1 METETIYERER
12 IHVNVLVQSAGNFMR
27 YVLRRWYL
35 VLLALIVGGATGWWI
50 SKWYGTRYTAA
61 SAYTIQAQSN
71 TGLLNT
77 ALSLASSLGL
87 GSSKSGP
94 TTYDNNFFAGLMKSK
109 RIVKDALLDSA
120 QVNGT
125 NDLLANHFIT
135 LSKTAKDWDNDKKN
149 FSFQHHNV
157 KQLTTKEDSLLS
169 LFYEEVIDDNLAVV
183 YDPAAPFNKASVTS
197 KSREFSVQLM
207 NKLLDEISNY
217 YANTLLQYNLNNLGL
232 TEQRSDSLA
241 RALKAADARVA
252 RLRDNAQNV
261 VRQEAMIALND
272 AVREQ
277 SLLSTQYAAAVS
289 NYETAKAAVLST
301 SPILQVI
308 DEPAYSVE
316 SESLNALVAAIAGA
330 VLACVAVVA
339 LLAVL
344 RYVRAA

>member
-1 METETIYERER
+1 LETETIYELER
-12 IHVNVLVQSAGNFMR
+12 IHVNVLVKATGNFLR

-35 VLLALIVGGATGWWI
+35 VVLAILVGSVAGWWI

-87 GSSKSGP
+87 GASKSGP
-94 TTYDNNFFAGLMKSK
+94 TTYDNNFFAGLMKSR

-120 QVNGT
+120 NVNDK
-125 NDLLANHFIT
+125 NDLLANHFIV
-135 LSKTAKDWDNDKKN
+135 LSKTAKDWDNDTKN
-149 FSFQHHNV
+149 FNFQHADI
-157 KQLTTKEDSLLS
+157 QRLTTKEDSVLS

-183 YDPAAPFNKASVTS
+183 YDPAAPFNKASVTT
-197 KSREFSVQLM
+197 KSREFSVELM
-207 NKLLDEISNY
+207 NKLLDQISNY
-217 YANTLLQYNLNNLGL
+217 YTNTLLQYNLNNLGL

-272 AVREQ
+272 AIREQ

-308 DEPAYSVE
+308 DEPAYSVD
-316 SESLNALVAAIAGA
+316 SESLDALLAAIVGA

-339 LLAVL
+339 LLAVA
-344 RYVRAA
+344 RYVRTV